1 MSIQASWLDKK
12 WTIDATALNGI
23 GGLSGRK
30 ELDAKEQETK
40 DGKPP
45 TNTKGYKPQDF
56 TIAHTVSPFVG
67 TDPVQE
73 YESWKSR
80 LGKRAPFY
88 VGGKRFGPAV
98 AVLDKVEF
106 STNAISDRGIFLS
119 AEISLT
125 FSEDTN
131 AAPAPTAAVELYV
144 GDASPDAPGYNPN
157 GTAAVKSAYNVRP
170 SASAIASKST

>member
-12 WTIDATALNGI
+12 WTIDANALNGI
-23 GGLSGRK
+23 EGLSFRK
-30 ELDAKEQETK
+30 ELEVEEQESK

-56 TIAHTVSPFVG
+56 TTTHTVSHFVG

-73 YESWKSR
+73 YEAWKSR

-88 VGGKRFGPAV
+88 VGGKRIGPAV

-106 STNAISDRGIFLS
+106 SANAISNRGVILS

-131 AAPAPTAAVELYV
+131 AAPAPTAAVELYF
-144 GDASPDAPGYNPN
+144 GDTAAKDAPGYQPN
-157 GTAAVKSAYNVRP
+157 GQTVPTSAYNVRP
-170 SASAIASKST
+170 SASAIAAKS

>member
-12 WTIDATALNGI
+12 WTVESSTLNGI
-23 GGLSGRK
+23 GSLSMKK
-30 ELDAKEQETK
+30 ELDVEEQEAK
-40 DGKPP
+40 DGKKP

-56 TIAHTVSPFVG
+56 TTTHTVSHFVG

-80 LGKRAPFY
+80 LGKRAPFF

-98 AVLDKVEF
+98 AILDKVEF
-106 STNAISDRGIFLS
+106 SANAINNRGIILS

-131 AAPAPTAAVELYV
+131 AAPAPTAATEPYV
-144 GDASPDAPGYNPN
+144 GAVGNTPGYDPS
-157 GTAAVKSAYNVRP
+157 GQPTSTSAYNIRP
-170 SASAIASKST
+170 SASAMAAKR